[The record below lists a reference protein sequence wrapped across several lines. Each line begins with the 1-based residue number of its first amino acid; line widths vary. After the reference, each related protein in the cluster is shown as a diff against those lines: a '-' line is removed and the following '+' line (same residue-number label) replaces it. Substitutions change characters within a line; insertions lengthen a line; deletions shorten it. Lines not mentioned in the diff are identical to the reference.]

1 MLFLYVSKL
10 EGCGYHK
17 GIMSNVSA
25 ERVIGIVSKIVVVEL
40 IEIVQQA
47 HD

>member
-1 MLFLYVSKL
+1 
-10 EGCGYHK
+10 
-17 GIMSNVSA
+17 MSNVSA